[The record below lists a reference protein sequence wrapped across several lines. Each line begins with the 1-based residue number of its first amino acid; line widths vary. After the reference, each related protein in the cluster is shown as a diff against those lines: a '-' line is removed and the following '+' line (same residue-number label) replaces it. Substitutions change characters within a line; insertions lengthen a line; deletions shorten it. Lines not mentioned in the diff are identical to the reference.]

1 MADEA
6 SFNLSA
12 AISLQLAQGAGA
24 SLKADV
30 AKIKGIEVPVRF
42 KDVSATEQQKLLEKA
57 VKPIPIK
64 VKYDR
69 DSVRA
74 NLTEAKLLEMMT
86 VAQKNIVIPIKVKWD
101 KDTAAKLKSV
111 QSDIEKLTKY
121 AEKLKKVAG
130 VNNVNTGVAAPITA
144 GGKAAKA
151 AIDDVDDLIASMKR
165 LATQSRSIKFG
176 GQRGTSNFFTQSEK
190 QIDRL
195 KTKLDAVTSGKGLDQ
210 LKKKFEGLKDGNAA
224 NNLLNS
230 LQTLYR
236 GLSELTVRQNEANAA
251 AKQFGKSFD
260 LKAATA
266 EIEKGKKALVSL
278 FDTMSS
284 SNPTTFANDIALA
297 SGSVS
302 KNIRQ
307 SIGAASKDLRAFDSL
322 LSSLN
327 QKKAIAKDAKNPE
340 SVKQIDALIK
350 EVKAQYRAGGTTVS
364 EIKSSARVQQ
374 LTALVGNLKYIEQG
388 AKRAEIAMDNLTRK
402 VGKELKNSKGGQL
415 LDLDTN
421 AKRIGKN
428 AGIAIGKTTDSKEIA
443 KIVDGAKNEYSE
455 LAQRAEKANKQF
467 GRLEAQIVKFEESD
481 FTNAANSL
489 KNYRAELDKLILA
502 GTSIADI
509 DNSVTRELAKAANLQ
524 GLDTK
529 VNTALKQIDRL
540 KNALNFS
547 PVEDLSGAK
556 PALEQLESNLKS
568 RTGKFAALTPD
579 SLNTE
584 TTKGLFDIRGMQR
597 FNETADTTR
606 TKLNNIS
613 DGFEDLSKVNVYSKY
628 IRKFES
634 GSRVIANSS
643 DAVGVKLQKLRAL
656 SDKVLIGAK
665 LDSEGGFFG
674 AIARSAG
681 LATKRLAAFLILAQG
696 LYGLQSVFSS
706 TVSEAIKVDREFT
719 KLEQV
724 FNKGLSGN
732 ALKDQLKETKDQIT
746 DLAKTLGIST
756 LEVAKSAQVLAQAG
770 IEGRDLKILLDTISS
785 SQLGPSFGD
794 ASETAEASIAIFR
807 QFNLTAEGTKKAL
820 GGINQ
825 LSAQYAVEAK
835 GITEAVRR
843 AGGVFAASGD
853 GIESFSAAF
862 TLVKQKTREADESIA
877 TGLRN
882 VAQRLQTSSVQK
894 KLKEALGVN
903 LIDNG
908 EFVGFEESITRIGT
922 ALKGV
927 SKQSSLFAN
936 VREIIGGQRQ
946 GGRVNPLLEDFGEFE
961 KLKKAF
967 RDGADSIEKDA
978 EVAFTSIENK
988 LARAKAAFEQ
998 LIIEIQGSAFVKFL
1012 VEGFTQ
1018 ITQSVSNMLRVLNS
1032 VPGAI
1037 IAIGLAAKALG
1048 QGKIIQ
1054 QAFLSNI
1061 IPRQSALKN
1070 KGGPIGLNGGGLSGI
1085 IPGGGP
1091 NKDSILAYL
1100 TTGEYVLKRKAVKK
1114 YGRTFLDNLNEGSI
1128 NANKGGLIPGFAKGG
1143 PVDDLP
1149 YGSALDDLL
1158 DPIKPLFK
1166 SMANVLKS
1174 GIKSLG
1180 DMFKAANSVPE
1191 LIKSST
1197 LNLPSIKNNTLPPLT
1212 KEQKAAN
1219 RADRD
1224 AEAAFE
1230 KEFIRF
1236 DPPTKKA
1243 IKKQGTG
1250 IDRTSFE
1257 ESKRKQEAN
1266 LKAVS
1271 INRPVIRASPEVL
1284 DERAR
1289 DPKGGRYQS
1298 GGRAAN
1304 PPVGLGGG
1312 IRALHSL
1319 LKSGGINIDQKTLQ
1333 NDVKTFVTGDLRTAD
1348 NRKAN
1353 GYASARRQE
1362 IGIRD
1367 INAPGAGK
1375 TAAHELA
1382 HILETKLDKVKVRAM
1397 LTNLPKELKDKTR
1410 QRLVDSKGGYGK
1422 EGSVQFNEK
1431 FYKELFADAVGD
1443 LGSTSSNPNAI
1454 ANKNPKNLGFIQLEK
1469 ALNSLGVTITKTDNA
1484 IASAPVAVAPAPVV
1498 SKTPAPQLSDFAKA
1512 EQLKAAK
1519 LAKAGTAPVLA
1530 KQGGIK
1536 SFLGSSSI
1544 VDSIKNIF
1552 KPQITS
1558 SRGNSS
1564 LAESNISRIR
1574 LREKNSLKYL
1584 TNDNFVPKSS
1594 FANKNASD
1602 YKRGLSK
1609 QLILRRTT
1617 AAGGLEAKRLL
1628 GATSNIGTKTR
1639 NFGPAGGSG
1648 SPPGGPPP
1656 GGGASGSAANA
1667 AKSLTSSTAGL
1678 SSSFAALKGNS
1689 LQLISGFFI
1698 LQSVLGT
1705 VSPAMAEMVSAMAA
1719 MAVSMYALSQTGAAI
1734 GFAKNAAGAGAKS
1747 IATQKARGIAETFKA
1762 ARPPVAGITDA
1773 ARASAKLA
1781 ADLPAS
1787 IFARDARAV
1796 AQKSGT
1802 KSILANIRATDGGKT
1817 ARTAAESLAAKAARN
1832 PQAAARIADAK
1843 NIGFFGNKLKGFS
1856 NFGGGAAKALGGKL
1870 TIGAIAAGAIVGGL
1884 TYFANA
1890 AEKSGKEALASAK
1903 TLEEAQDAGAKTRFA
1918 KAIQAPIKKL
1928 GASIGGALTGISIG
1942 LAVGG
1947 PFAPITAAVFGLAGA
1962 IIPLIS
1968 GIVPE
1973 GMSDIIKIGSDR
1985 ISKGA
1990 SRIFGA
1996 ISDALFIISE
2006 NIKNG
2011 DINYGGAAVG
2021 FLTGG
2026 VGGAII
2032 GSNVAG
2038 GVTGKDELAR
2048 QKARDEVIFRNNA
2061 TARGFADK
2069 GNKSSGFYNQ
2079 NGTQRTLREPEFK
2092 NLGAAG
2098 LLTQESIKRE
2108 KQRVF
2113 DENKRLGRVNPAKAE
2128 DIKFEDLSQ
2137 EFQETQKQNLQG
2149 IIDTYKSLGPKNKGL
2164 LISFL
2169 QGIGLDIKDLTG
2181 QVGLEIDIAATALHS
2196 AMEKLT
2202 LFFAEIA
2209 QVVKFSSARLT
2220 TIESGFDFY
2229 SSGANQSLA
2238 PDKLFDVLKS
2248 GIDPSAVGGGA
2259 FNDAYANTNRLARQ
2273 FDPRLAAAADYEI
2286 RGRRVAQN
2294 ASSAI
2299 IAANPVI
2306 GTQDE
2311 SQIGDFLESAFDA
2324 ASGGDAELNK
2334 RFGKFLETKS
2344 AEDKKGLLDADGKID
2359 VTKLNE
2365 FFTEFADSFELGA
2378 LEEIRRLN
2386 ELAKQYTTQYKTMM
2400 QERFELEAQANE
2412 LRSGNVDREKLK
2424 DDIKNRAAGLTG
2436 DKLAEA
2442 EGQQARARDKKKL
2455 DLALG
2460 GVAGLQGLD
2469 PNSSADIAKL
2479 SAALLA
2485 SQKRQEGA
2493 GAKALEE
2500 QGGVEGIEFGQ
2511 ARREAVD
2518 AKTKRDAF
2526 AQSDAGKAEQAQ
2538 RDAQKANISNKAKD
2552 LEKAIISGTPEE
2564 INKAQKELDNSLK
2577 QASDFNKN
2585 TTGFANE
2592 QKLTEAEKNLAQKE
2606 KDFAAKLPP
2615 SVESQNLNDAKLKTA
2630 SAQKALSD
2638 YNNSAVGKQDN
2649 TDVQEAKDEVK
2660 KAEKELEAAK
2670 IRAQRA
2676 NGGPNQERA
2685 DKTVASSQE
2694 ALDIRN
2700 KTLALVTNR
2709 TGQRRNPLTDSIN
2722 NAILNEQGAQTAF
2735 DNTLG
2740 AAAGT
2745 ASGAVQRQ
2753 AEIEAQ
2759 EAENQR
2765 RIKAGLAV
2773 AQSTDLA
2780 AHALKEFERAMD
2792 KMARS
2797 SEFLTNALL
2806 GTDEQLMSTVRGSV
2820 ALGSVENAFQ
2830 QGGTK
2835 AARAQFLSLNEED
2848 RAGIQQRLGSDPDAK
2863 ARFQEMLGFA
2873 PGGGAAT
2880 PQQTAAEEAI
2890 QKQID
2895 ASEGLATA
2903 LDANAKTLI
2912 TNMENMKTL
2921 FDSQFTNA
2929 QTIVS
2934 QADKT
2939 AKELVD
2945 KIAALPGVIRH
2956 EANLTVN
2963 IIGADQMVLLQNGLR
2978 EMMDKLIAQAINV
2991 NNNAIAGVNAGMN
3004 VP

>member
-24 SLKADV
+24 SLKTQV
-30 AKIKGIEVPVRF
+30 GKIKDIEVPVRF
-42 KDVSATEQQKLLEKA
+42 KDVSAAEQDKLIKKA
-57 VKPIPIK
+57 LKPIPIK
-64 VKYDR
+64 VKFDR
-69 DSVRA
+69 DSVQA
-74 NLTEAKLLEMMT
+74 NLTEASLLAMMT
-86 VAQKNIVIPIKVKWD
+86 VAQKNIVIPIKVQWD

-121 AEKLKKVAG
+121 AEKLKKVSG
-130 VNNVNTGVAAPITA
+130 VNNVNTAAA
-144 GGKAAKA
+144 GNTSSVSKGTKA
-151 AIDDVDDLIASMKR
+151 AIDGVDDLIAALKKLSK
-165 LATQSRSIKFG
+165 QSKDAKFG
-176 GQRGTSNFFTQSEK
+176 DVQKGKNFFQEAEA

-195 KTKLDAVTSGKGLDQ
+195 TKKLKGLGVSSGISK
-210 LKKKFEGLKDGNAA
+210 LKEKFQGLGGDESAR
-224 NNLLNS
+224 NNLLSS
-230 LQTLYR
+230 LKTLFK
-236 GLSELTVRQNEANAA
+236 GLTDVKDAEEQVRAA
-251 AKQFGKSFD
+251 GKNLGKSFNM
-260 LKAATA
+260 T
-266 EIEKGKKALVSL
+266 EALNGIQETRKSITSL
-278 FDTMSS
+278 FDSMASS
-284 SNPTTFANDIALA
+284 DPNTFSI
-297 SGSVS
+297 SMISSVKKMQKS
-302 KNIRQ
+302 VGQ
-307 SIGAASKDLRAFDSL
+307 SINTAGKDLRAFDTL

-340 SVKQIDALIK
+340 SVKNIGKLIQ
-350 EVKAQYRAGGTTVS
+350 EVKDQYKSGSSVS
-364 EIKSSARVQQ
+364 EIKSSKRFQQ
-374 LTALVGNLKYIEQG
+374 LNALLGNLKYIEQG

-402 VGKELKNSKGGQL
+402 ASKELKASRGGQL
-415 LDLDTN
+415 LGLD
-421 AKRIGKN
+421 AKATFIGRQ
-428 AGIAIGKTTDSKEIA
+428 AGRDIRKTKDPAEIA
-443 KIVDGAKNEYSE
+443 KIVDIAKNEYNE
-455 LAQRAEKANKQF
+455 LAQRADKANKQF
-467 GRLEAQIVKFEESD
+467 GRLEAQITKFEESD

-509 DNSVTRELAKAANLQ
+509 DNNVTRELAKAANLQ
-524 GLDTK
+524 GLDAK
-529 VNTALKQIDRL
+529 VNTAIKQIDRL
-540 KNALNFS
+540 RNALNFS

-568 RTGKFAALTPD
+568 RTGKFAGLTPD
-579 SLNTE
+579 TLNSE

-634 GSRVIANSS
+634 GSRAIANSS
-643 DAVGVKLQKLRAL
+643 DAVGVKLQKLRVL
-656 SDKVLIGAK
+656 SDKVLIGSK
-665 LDSEGGFFG
+665 LDAEGGFFG

-967 RDGADSIEKDA
+967 RDGAGSIEKDA

-1070 KGGPIGLNGGGLSGI
+1070 KGGPIGFNGGGLSGI

-1128 NANKGGLIPGFAKGG
+1128 NANKGGPIGRNSGGIIPGFAEGG
-1143 PVDDLP
+1143 FLGGV
-1149 YGSALDDLL
+1149 SNK
-1158 DPIKPLFK
+1158 IKSLIPKSIDKLFK
-1166 SMANVLKS
+1166 SAFAPSQFKPDINVDFNYLERELNSFGFGIKNVTKYIKSITNQSEIKNATASFNPNTKTIGISGGGSSLLPHEVGHSLYENRSKKDKRRIEKTLTPEDIAATKKRLITDRDLYANPKTGKISLTTLKS
-1174 GIKSLG
+1174 EAVADKFDNLVS
-1180 DMFKAANSVPE
+1180 FKQQSF
-1191 LIKSST
+1191 KKQR
-1197 LNLPSIKNNTLPPLT
+1197 KNT
-1212 KEQKAAN
+1212 KEFLGFN
-1219 RADRD
+1219 
-1224 AEAAFE
+1224 AFQ
-1230 KEFIRF
+1230 
-1236 DPPTKKA
+1236 TA
-1243 IKKQGTG
+1243 I
-1250 IDRTSFE
+1250 
-1257 ESKRKQEAN
+1257 
-1266 LKAVS
+1266 
-1271 INRPVIRASPEVL
+1271 
-1284 DERAR
+1284 
-1289 DPKGGRYQS
+1289 GGPQS
-1298 GGRAAN
+1298 AGG
-1304 PPVGLGGG
+1304 L
-1312 IRALHSL
+1312 
-1319 LKSGGINIDQKTLQ
+1319 
-1333 NDVKTFVTGDLRTAD
+1333 TFNTT
-1348 NRKAN
+1348 RKA
-1353 GYASARRQE
+1353 RRKSQSVIE
-1362 IGIRD
+1362 AIRD
-1367 INAPGAGK
+1367 QG
-1375 TAAHELA
+1375 
-1382 HILETKLDKVKVRAM
+1382 
-1397 LTNLPKELKDKTR
+1397 
-1410 QRLVDSKGGYGK
+1410 
-1422 EGSVQFNEK
+1422 
-1431 FYKELFADAVGD
+1431 AVG
-1443 LGSTSSNPNAI
+1443 S
-1454 ANKNPKNLGFIQLEK
+1454 AN
-1469 ALNSLGVTITKTDNA
+1469 
-1484 IASAPVAVAPAPVV
+1484 APAPVTQPYFTRF
-1498 SKTPAPQLSDFAKA
+1498 SK
-1512 EQLKAAK
+1512 
-1519 LAKAGTAPVLA
+1519 
-1530 KQGGIK
+1530 
-1536 SFLGSSSI
+1536 
-1544 VDSIKNIF
+1544 N
-1552 KPQITS
+1552 TS
-1558 SRGNSS
+1558 
-1564 LAESNISRIR
+1564 
-1574 LREKNSLKYL
+1574 
-1584 TNDNFVPKSS
+1584 
-1594 FANKNASD
+1594 
-1602 YKRGLSK
+1602 
-1609 QLILRRTT
+1609 
-1617 AAGGLEAKRLL
+1617 
-1628 GATSNIGTKTR
+1628 
-1639 NFGPAGGSG
+1639 
-1648 SPPGGPPP
+1648 GGPLA

-1667 AKSLTSSTAGL
+1667 AKGVAGSAAGL
-1678 SSSFAALKGNS
+1678 SASFAALKGNS

-1719 MAVSMYALSQTGAAI
+1719 MAVSMYAFSQTGAAI

-1747 IATQKARGIAETFKA
+1747 IATQKARSIAETFKA

-1773 ARASAKLA
+1773 ARTSAKLA
-1781 ADLPAS
+1781 ADLPVS

-1802 KSILANIRATDGGKT
+1802 SSILANIRATDTGRSAK
-1817 ARTAAESLAAKAARN
+1817 LAAQGVSIPSRS
-1832 PQAAARIADAK
+1832 AAAIARGADAK
-1843 NIGFFGNKLKGFS
+1843 NIGFFGNKLKGLS
-1856 NFGGGAAKALGGKL
+1856 NFGGGAVKALGGKF
-1870 TIGAIAAGAIVGGL
+1870 TIGAIAAGALVGGL
-1884 TYFANA
+1884 TYFAQA

-1947 PFAPITAAVFGLAGA
+1947 PFAPITAAVFGLTGA
-1962 IIPLIS
+1962 ILPLIS
-1968 GIVPE
+1968 GIIPE
-1973 GMSDIIKIGSDR
+1973 GMSDIIKIGRDR
-1985 ISKGA
+1985 IANNA
-1990 SRIFGA
+1990 SRLFSS
-1996 ISDALFIISE
+1996 ISDALFVISE

-2011 DINYGGAAVG
+2011 DINYGGAVVG
-2021 FLTGG
+2021 YLTSGIA
-2026 VGGAII
+2026 GAII

-2038 GVTGKDELAR
+2038 GGTGIDELAR
-2048 QKARDEVIFRNNA
+2048 QKARDEVIFRNNT
-2061 TARGFADK
+2061 TARGFGDK
-2069 GNKSSGFYNQ
+2069 GNKSSGFYNP

-2108 KQRVF
+2108 KQKVF
-2113 DENKRLGRVNPAKAE
+2113 DENKRLGRANPDKAE
-2128 DIKFEDLSQ
+2128 DIKFEDLSE

-2164 LISFL
+2164 LISFF
-2169 QGIGLDIKDLTG
+2169 QGVGLDIKDLTG
-2181 QVGLEIDIAATALHS
+2181 QVGLEIDIATTALHS

-2248 GIDPSAVGGGA
+2248 GIDPSTIGGGV

-2344 AEDKKGLLDADGKID
+2344 AEDKKGLLDSDGKID
-2359 VTKLNE
+2359 VVKLNE
-2365 FFTEFADSFELGA
+2365 LFTEFADSFELGA

-2424 DDIKNRAAGLTG
+2424 DDIRNKAAGLTG

-2511 ARREAVD
+2511 ARREAAD

-2552 LEKAIISGTPEE
+2552 LEKAITSGTPEE

-2630 SAQKALSD
+2630 SAQKALDD

-2649 TDVQEAKDEVK
+2649 TDVQKAKDEVK

-2670 IRAQRA
+2670 ILAQGA
-2676 NGGPNQERA
+2676 NGGPNQELA
-2685 DKTVASSQE
+2685 DKTVASRQE
-2694 ALDIRN
+2694 VLDIN
-2700 KTLALVTNR
+2700 NNTLALVTDR
-2709 TGQRRNPLTDSIN
+2709 TGERRNPLTDSLN

-2740 AAAGT
+2740 TASGT

-2806 GTDEQLMSTVRGSV
+2806 GTDEQLLSTVRGSV

-2873 PGGGAAT
+2873 PGGGAAP

-2890 QKQID
+2890 QRQID

-2912 TNMENMKTL
+2912 TNMEKMKTL